1 MLLGEL
7 ASEIREE
14 GHRGP
19 VIDET
24 IVYLEERG
32 MARRMQWEGAI
43 WVQALK
49 KVLET
54 HWATQG

>member
-19 VIDET
+19 VIDEI
-24 IVYLEERG
+24 IVYLEERN
-32 MARRMQWEGAI
+32 MARRMQWEGSI
-43 WVQALK
+43 WVQA
-49 KVLET
+49 V
-54 HWATQG
+54 